1 MNNRSRILAAALAAA
16 FPIAAQA
23 TDGYF
28 SHGYGMQAKGMGG
41 AATAVAESA
50 FGAAT
55 NPATM
60 AFAGNR
66 WEIGVDMFSPWRKAE
81 RSGGAQYR
89 LDGSADSDSNYFFIP
104 EFAYNQMI
112 SPSMSLGITVY
123 GNGGMNTDYPG
134 DQLGSPGACGPA
146 TGPGTGFNP
155 QPGPYNLFCGN
166 GSLGVDLSQLIVA
179 PSAAFKLGTDHAIGV
194 APLFAYQRF
203 EMNGIQPFNGFSTS
217 PGNVS
222 NNGYDDST
230 GWGVRVGYYGRISPT
245 VAIGAAYA
253 TKMSMSE
260 FDKYKGLFAEQ
271 GGFDIPSHWSV
282 AVTFLPTRDTLVT
295 AEYQRINYSDSKSV
309 SNSSRLLLNCAG
321 GSLSNCLGGPEGAG
335 FGWQDIDVFK
345 LGVQWQQSE
354 NLTLRAGYNLS
365 DNPIRSEDVTF
376 NILAPGVV
384 RHHVTFGATW
394 KLDQAS
400 SVTGAFM
407 YAFNN
412 DVSGPS
418 LLNNFVPG
426 LNAQEKIEMYQYS
439 IGVQYARRF

>member
-1 MNNRSRILAAALAAA
+1 MNIRSRTLAVALAAA

-41 AATAVAESA
+41 ASTAVAESA

-66 WEIGVDMFSPWRKAE
+66 WEIGLDMFSPWRKAS
-81 RSGGAQYR
+81 RSGGAQYG

-104 EFAYNQMI
+104 EFAYNKMI
-112 SPSMSLGITVY
+112 SPSMSLGLTLY

-134 DQLGSPGACGPA
+134 GQLPSPGACGPA

-179 PSAAFKLGTDHAIGV
+179 PSAAFKLGADHSIGV

-222 NNGYDDST
+222 NNGYDSST
-230 GWGVRVGYYGRISPT
+230 GWGVRVGYY
-245 VAIGAAYA
+245 
-253 TKMSMSE
+253 
-260 FDKYKGLFAEQ
+260 
-271 GGFDIPSHWSV
+271 
-282 AVTFLPTRDTLVT
+282 
-295 AEYQRINYSDSKSV
+295 
-309 SNSSRLLLNCAG
+309 
-321 GSLSNCLGGPEGAG
+321 
-335 FGWQDIDVFK
+335 
-345 LGVQWQQSE
+345 
-354 NLTLRAGYNLS
+354 
-365 DNPIRSEDVTF
+365 
-376 NILAPGVV
+376 
-384 RHHVTFGATW
+384 
-394 KLDQAS
+394 
-400 SVTGAFM
+400 
-407 YAFNN
+407 
-412 DVSGPS
+412 
-418 LLNNFVPG
+418 
-426 LNAQEKIEMYQYS
+426 
-439 IGVQYARRF
+439 

>member
-1 MNNRSRILAAALAAA
+1 MNIRSRTLAVALAAA

-41 AATAVAESA
+41 ASTAVAESA

-66 WEIGVDMFSPWRKAE
+66 WEIGLDMFSPWRKAS
-81 RSGGAQYR
+81 RSGGAQYG

-104 EFAYNQMI
+104 EFAYNKMI
-112 SPSMSLGITVY
+112 SPSMSLGLTLY

-134 DQLGSPGACGPA
+134 GQLPSPGACGPA

-179 PSAAFKLGTDHAIGV
+179 PSAAFKLGADHSIGV

-222 NNGYDDST
+222 NNGYDSST
-230 GWGVRVGYYGRISPT
+230 GWGVRVGYYGRVSPN

-253 TKMSMSE
+253 TKMSMGE
-260 FDKYKGLFAEQ
+260 FDKYRGLFAEQ
-271 GGFDIPSHWSV
+271 GGFDIPSHYSV
-282 AVTFLPTRDTLVT
+282 AVTFLPTPDTLVT
-295 AEYQRINYSDSKSV
+295 AEYQRINYTDARSV
-309 SNSSRLLLNCAG
+309 GNPSRLLLNCAG
-321 GSLSNCLGGPEGAG
+321 GSLPNCLGGPDGAG

-345 LGVQWQQSE
+345 LGVQWQQSPD
-354 NLTLRAGYNLS
+354 LTLRAGYNLA

-384 RHHVTFGATW
+384 RHHITFGATW

-400 SVTGAFM
+400 AVTGAFM

-426 LNAQEKIEMYQYS
+426 LNAQETIEMYQYS
-439 IGVQYARRF
+439 VGVQYSQRF